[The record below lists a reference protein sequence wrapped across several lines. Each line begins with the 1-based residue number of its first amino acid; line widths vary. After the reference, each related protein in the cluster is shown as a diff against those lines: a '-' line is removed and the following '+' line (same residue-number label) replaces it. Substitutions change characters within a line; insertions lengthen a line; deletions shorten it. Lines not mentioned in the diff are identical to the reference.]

1 MNTGKA
7 VTNDGQGDGETCA
20 AVQEMPMAGPARVR
34 QILAAL
40 GISAMQGLPEA
51 GAYHRCMP
59 YGSGQEAMMGI
70 KKWIPLVLITAV
82 VLTVTRLK
90 CLKN

>member
-1 MNTGKA
+1 MNTEKA

-40 GISAMQGLPEA
+40 GISAMQSLPEA
-51 GAYHRCMP
+51 GTIFSDMSIVRRK
-59 YGSGQEAMMGI
+59 EAMMRI
-70 KKWIPLVLITAV
+70 KGCHCGDNVNRAMAGHD
-82 VLTVTRLK
+82 
-90 CLKN
+90 

>member
-1 MNTGKA
+1 MLDWIVSDIDEAKKNGPGNRRLRQHGNA

-40 GISAMQGLPEA
+40 GFL
-51 GAYHRCMP
+51 
-59 YGSGQEAMMGI
+59 
-70 KKWIPLVLITAV
+70 AV
-82 VLTVTRLK
+82 
-90 CLKN
+90 